1 MIERE
6 TKLAA
11 PPGFR
16 LPALDEV
23 VEGSTAETLP
33 VERLSAAYHDTADL
47 RLIRAGVTL
56 RYRKPEGWTLK
67 LPVASENGSAV
78 VRDEVSMAGRERS
91 VPEQAVDLVRALTRT
106 EPLVT
111 VAKIRTTRR
120 GTRLATAEGEHLAT
134 VTDDEVSVMDGARV
148 GARFR
153 EIEVELA
160 PELGRGRG
168 DDVMEAVVARL
179 RSAGAGEAVGVPK
192 LVRALGPRAVGAPDI
207 EVPDLG
213 KAPTAA
219 DAVRRALAASVAR
232 LIEHDPVVRVG
243 EDPEGV
249 HQARVAT
256 RRLRSDLRTF
266 ASLLDPGWAGPL
278 RDDLRSLGAVLG
290 EVRDADVLLAELRG
304 RVADLPE
311 QDRRVGE
318 RLVQGLERGREA
330 ARERLLTEMRSE
342 RYLALL
348 DRLVEAARSP
358 RVLEEE
364 GGEPADEVLPDLV
377 VRPWRH
383 LRRVVEALPDEP
395 TDEELH
401 EVRIRAKRTRYAAEA
416 AAPVVGREAAAFA
429 KAVAGLQEVLGEHQ
443 DAVVAGTWLR
453 DAGARAG
460 SRGAFVAGT
469 LAGVERARAAAA
481 REAWPRAWRRASRKR
496 LRSWM

>member
-1 MIERE
+1 
-6 TKLAA
+6 
-11 PPGFR
+11 
-16 LPALDEV
+16 
-23 VEGSTAETLP
+23 
-33 VERLSAAYHDTADL
+33 
-47 RLIRAGVTL
+47 
-56 RYRKPEGWTLK
+56 
-67 LPVASENGSAV
+67 
-78 VRDEVSMAGRERS
+78 
-91 VPEQAVDLVRALTRT
+91 
-106 EPLVT
+106 
-111 VAKIRTTRR
+111 
-120 GTRLATAEGEHLAT
+120 
-134 VTDDEVSVMDGARV
+134 MDGARV
-148 GARFR
+148 GERFR

-160 PELGRGRG
+160 PELGKGRG
-168 DDVMEAVVARL
+168 DDVMDAVVTRL
-179 RSAGAGEAVGVPK
+179 RSAGAGEAIGVPK
-192 LVRALGPRAVGAPDI
+192 LVRALGPRSVGAPDV

-219 DAVRRALAASVAR
+219 EAVRRAIAASVTR
-232 LIEHDPVVRVG
+232 LIEHDPIVRVG

-266 ASLLDPGWAGPL
+266 ASLLEPEWVGAL

-290 EVRDADVLLAELRG
+290 EVRDGDVLLEELRS

-318 RLVQGLERGREA
+318 RLVQGLERGRDA
-330 ARERLLTEMRSE
+330 ARERLLAEMRSDT
-342 RYLALL
+342 YLSLL

-358 RVLEEE
+358 LVLEEE
-364 GGEPADEVLPDLV
+364 AGKPAEDVLPELV

-383 LRRVVEALPDEP
+383 LKRVVEALPDEP
-395 TDEELH
+395 SDEDLH
-401 EVRIRAKRTRYAAEA
+401 EIRIRAKRTRYAAEA
-416 AAPVVGREAAAFA
+416 AAPVVGRDAAAFA

-443 DAVVAGTWLR
+443 DAVVAGAWLR

-481 REAWPRAWRRASRKR
+481 RAAWPKAWRRASRKR